1 MKSYRE
7 TAIDA
12 LQADYVTSI
21 WRVWRL
27 VSELQ
32 QQLDDSIT
40 LRHIKNYCLTISNEI
55 EKIESL
61 KKKQLDE
68 RAKES
73 PIVAAV
79 SE

>member
-1 MKSYRE
+1 MMKSYRE

-12 LQADYVTSI
+12 LQADYIDSI

-40 LRHIKNYCLTISNEI
+40 LGHVKNYCLTISNEI

-61 KKKQLDE
+61 RKKLDA
-68 RAKES
+68 RVKES
-73 PIVAAV
+73 LVVAAA

>member
-12 LQADYVTSI
+12 LQAGYIDSI
-21 WRVWRL
+21 WRVWRP

-40 LRHIKNYCLTISNEI
+40 LGHIKNYCLTISNEI
-55 EKIESL
+55 EKIENL